1 MELVD
6 KCTLVVDNKTVSFSQ
21 KNYQHG
27 KNTAKNENTKKHNE
41 KHHGNKNRIFTAT
54 ERIGTHWN
62 AQMWSF
68 SEILIKSVPSAW
80 LTHSCMNG
88 KRFRQKFAEKIFC
101 ILLFAD
107 LRISSE

>member
-1 MELVD
+1 MVLKIVMAALAH
-6 KCTLVVDNKTVSFSQ
+6 TLAAGAMRNAL
-21 KNYQHG
+21 KNIW
-27 KNTAKNENTKKHNE
+27 EI
-41 KHHGNKNRIFTAT
+41 KNRIFTAT
-54 ERIGTHWN
+54 ECICTHWN